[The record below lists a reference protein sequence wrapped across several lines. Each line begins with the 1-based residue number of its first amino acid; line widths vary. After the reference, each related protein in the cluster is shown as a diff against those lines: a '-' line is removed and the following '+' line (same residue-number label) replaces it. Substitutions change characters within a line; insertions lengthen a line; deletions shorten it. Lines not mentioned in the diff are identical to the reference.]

1 MVPKNGGKISPPR
14 NFAGRG
20 AFFSSN
26 KSCAALKTKEL
37 ELAQYLQV

>member
-26 KSCAALKTKEL
+26 KFCAALKTKEL